1 MHIYAIKACTDYVR
15 TDKTGREKRNVYA
28 GQSDISQ
35 SRHTHLILE
44 NSQLRN
50 NKNPNKKKIKKNGS
64 NIRLRDDQS
73 YGLG

>member
-15 TDKTGREKRNVYA
+15 TDETGREKEMCMQVKA
-28 GQSDISQ
+28 IFLKVD
-35 SRHTHLILE
+35 THLILE